1 MQPAHPEFVLLIE
14 GIDASPFGM
23 HGLLDHRTMKLHLN
37 SLNHSSSPAR
47 FLGALLLFAFPCS
60 AGDLAPDQPDS
71 GASPRARLGILTQ
84 DSGAT
89 TLLLR
94 GTQPGQVLR
103 LYGRLDDPGVRAE
116 APWDT
121 LGLVL
126 TDGTGQARLPLPKG
140 GLQGWTLRVR
150 GIGAANTS
158 LDLPITQQ
166 VWAPPGVPRGEL
178 PDRER
183 PRGSGEI
190 IVTEIMKDPLQA
202 PDSQGEWFE
211 VFNTTNGA
219 IDIEGWI
226 LADQGSDMTLL
237 DNAGFGIVVPAR
249 GYLVLGREIDPNFNG
264 GVPVDAVW
272 SSFTLAN
279 GADEVLLARPN
290 GAQVDLV
297 AYGLVSGGWAD
308 PVGASLQLQTHRLSV
323 NWNDFAEHWCESPSP
338 WGAGDKGSPG
348 VLNPLCP

>member
-1 MQPAHPEFVLLIE
+1 M
-14 GIDASPFGM
+14 
-23 HGLLDHRTMKLHLN
+23 TLHSN
-37 SLNHSSSPAR
+37 SLNHCTAPAR
-47 FLGALLLFAFPCS
+47 FLAAFLLCALPCS
-60 AGDLAPDQPDS
+60 AGNLAPDRSDP

-84 DSGAT
+84 DSGAI
-89 TLLLR
+89 TLLLC
-94 GTQPGQVLR
+94 GTQPSQVLR
-103 LYGRLDDPGVRAE
+103 LYGRLDDPRVQVE
-116 APWDT
+116 APWET
-121 LGLVL
+121 LALVP
-126 TDGTGQARLPLPKG
+126 TDGTGQARLSLPKAAF
-140 GLQGWTLRVR
+140 LGWTLRVR
-150 GIGAANTS
+150 GVGVSNTS

-166 VWAPPGVPRGEL
+166 VWTPPGVLGGDL

-202 PDSQGEWFE
+202 SDSQGEWFE

-237 DNAGFGIVVPAR
+237 DNAGFGIVVPPR

-272 SSFTLAN
+272 SSFVLAN

-297 AYGLVSGGWAD
+297 AYGLVSEGWVD
-308 PVGASLQLQTHRLSV
+308 PVGASLQLQTHRLSA
-323 NWNDFAEHWCESPSP
+323 NWNDSAEHWCEAPSP

>member
-1 MQPAHPEFVLLIE
+1 
-14 GIDASPFGM
+14 
-23 HGLLDHRTMKLHLN
+23 MKLHLN
-37 SLNHSSSPAR
+37 SLNHCSSQAR

-60 AGDLAPDQPDS
+60 AEDLAPDQSDP

-89 TLLLR
+89 TLLLC

-103 LYGRLDDPGVRAE
+103 LYGRLDDPRAPVK
-116 APWDT
+116 APFET
-121 LGLVL
+121 LGLVP

-140 GLQGWTLRVR
+140 AFQGWTLRVR
-150 GIGAANTS
+150 GVGAANSS

-166 VWAPPGVPRGEL
+166 VWAPPGVPGGDL
-178 PDRER
+178 PARER

-202 PDSQGEWFE
+202 SDSQGEWFE

-237 DNAGFGIVVPAR
+237 DNAGFGIVVPPR

-272 SSFTLAN
+272 SSFVLAN

-297 AYGLVSGGWAD
+297 AYGLVSTGWVD
-308 PVGASLQLQTHRLSV
+308 PVGASLQLQTNRLSV
-323 NWNDFAEHWCESPSP
+323 NWNDLAEHWCEAPSP